1 MWKYI
6 SSGGSSVRGSL
17 CFSYLAV
24 IRTQRA
30 DIDQDTVGQI
40 VPQACRAVRLQLTR
54 ARVISLVSGNYDVNV
69 QHVPHKNMDFRKS
82 LYDRRFDQLQDRVQ
96 DKKQKVDQKSLN

>member
-6 SSGGSSVRGSL
+6 STRGSSVRGSL

-30 DIDQDTVGQI
+30 DIDQDAVGQI
-40 VPQACRAVRLQLTR
+40 VPQVCGAVRLQLTR
-54 ARVISLVSGNYDVNV
+54 ARVISLVSGNYGVNV
-69 QHVPHKNMDFRKS
+69 QHVPHKNMDF
-82 LYDRRFDQLQDRVQ
+82 
-96 DKKQKVDQKSLN
+96 QKSS